1 MLKVCKRTNCTK
13 TFHNSKKGQVRK
25 SENPY
30 KKGKVKIHTIQKGQ
44 VAWKRNLAG
53 YLQLEIIKRYKSTP
67 NSLTFIER
75 DTALNKE
82 EIYRKIDVLRN
93 ACDTG
98 DDLIAKEAIRS
109 VVPTFKT
116 PEEQYDF
123 Y

>member
-1 MLKVCKRTNCTK
+1 M
-13 TFHNSKKGQVRK
+13 
-25 SENPY
+25 
-30 KKGKVKIHTIQKGQ
+30 
-44 VAWKRNLAG
+44 
-53 YLQLEIIKRYKSTP
+53 QLEIIKRYKSTP

-116 PEEQYDF
+116 PEEVNKEIA
-123 Y
+123 